1 MPFAHPPSFIFSIH
15 YSLTRISSQVVMAT
29 RLSRSC
35 PFIGSPLAPPP
46 LRVLVSPHIFRPLH
60 LVRCA
65 LYNMFH
71 GHQLPPRQ
79 QRPSKSNHESP
90 SAQYVTRSTTFRSL
104 RVFAASHLVSQ
115 AIKFK
120 STTFIFRLGSS
131 LVPSSQSLLVLS
143 YIRLSFSVPAL
154 CTMKPGRCS
163 FPLGLPAGSWVHL
176 SIIMAL
182 DLVWHSLDLLYC
194 MDFSGD
200 SDCRE

>member
-115 AIKFK
+115 AIKFNDIHFP
-120 STTFIFRLGSS
+120 SWLLTGAILAVFTRAFLHPSLIFCTSPLYNETRT
-131 LVPSSQSLLVLS
+131 LLV
-143 YIRLSFSVPAL
+143 SFGFTCGVMGA
-154 CTMKPGRCS
+154 
-163 FPLGLPAGSWVHL
+163 PLDYHGP
-176 SIIMAL
+176 
-182 DLVWHSLDLLYC
+182 
-194 MDFSGD
+194 
-200 SDCRE
+200 